1 MSLMF
6 VGASPGS
13 TGGGLKTST
22 LGVLFLATRAEVQG
36 LGQVVAWKRLI
47 PDTVIRTA
55 AVLTLVGTMMW
66 LVLVL
71 CLLSVELERDPE
83 LDFIACAFEVTSA
96 LATVGLSRG
105 LTPDVSEKGR
115 IILEVAMIFG
125 RLGPLALVLA
135 MASISPLASRGERP
149 TGRVMLG

>member
-1 MSLMF
+1 MKRKSSIAKGTDRMKQRADE
-6 VGASPGS
+6 GRAGS
-13 TGGGLKTST
+13 S
-22 LGVLFLATRAEVQG
+22 R
-36 LGQVVAWKRLI
+36 
-47 PDTVIRTA
+47 
-55 AVLTLVGTMMW
+55 
-66 LVLVL
+66 
-71 CLLSVELERDPE
+71 
-83 LDFIACAFEVTSA
+83 EVTSA